1 MKSES
6 EGAENEHEK
15 RKLKA
20 ECPLGIQAVPCQIQ
34 KQAFLALSRLSLAS
48 YFIPFVTGTGT
59 ELQRRLQ
66 WAHQSTPTD
75 CGPTDTL
82 EVGINFFVENVE
94 KAATMCWNNSMF
106 GTLVFSCLLVVSAAL
121 LSSQALCM
129 SKVARV
135 RMTPCFRQMF
145 VWGGFRPFPVFR
157 LFFFSFPLSPTPLT
171 SSPWVQPTWLWAKIN
186 AHMCLQLLFTVL
198 MKVRKERDR
207 WENLNQLITD
217 KIF

>member
-1 MKSES
+1 MSVRNTSSALPNTKTGLS
-6 EGAENEHEK
+6 
-15 RKLKA
+15 
-20 ECPLGIQAVPCQIQ
+20 
-34 KQAFLALSRLSLAS
+34 LSRLSLAS

-106 GTLVFSCLLVVSAAL
+106 CTFVFSCLLVVSAAL

-135 RMTPCFRQMF
+135 RMTPCFRQMS

-157 LFFFSFPLSPTPLT
+157 LYFFLPLS
-171 SSPWVQPTWLWAKIN
+171 
-186 AHMCLQLLFTVL
+186 LQLLWQALLEFSPHGSGQKSMPTCVFSCSSL
-198 MKVRKERDR
+198 CWWRLEKRE
-207 WENLNQLITD
+207 TD
-217 KIF
+217 EKI